1 MPKNKKK
8 ILIFSAGS
16 AGREL
21 FKLIQEINEKKQEW
35 EILGYVDSDPKKIG
49 KKIDSK
55 KVYSLSKLPFNK
67 NIYAICGIMN
77 PLKRKKIYTKEILQR
92 KFKIP
97 NLIHP
102 SINIPKTIKIGSGNI
117 IFENVHLSYEVKI
130 KDYCLISN
138 FCDIGHNLKLSNY
151 VTLMP
156 SVVIGGDCSIKES
169 TLVGSGALIH
179 QNLKIGSNCLVGMG
193 SVIVKD
199 IKNNSSVIN
208 YPRQITSII
217 KKN

>member
-1 MPKNKKK
+1 
-8 ILIFSAGS
+8 
-16 AGREL
+16 
-21 FKLIQEINEKKQEW
+21 
-35 EILGYVDSDPKKIG
+35 
-49 KKIDSK
+49 
-55 KVYSLSKLPFNK
+55 
-67 NIYAICGIMN
+67 
-77 PLKRKKIYTKEILQR
+77 
-92 KFKIP
+92 
-97 NLIHP
+97 
-102 SINIPKTIKIGSGNI
+102 
-117 IFENVHLSYEVKI
+117 
-130 KDYCLISN
+130 
-138 FCDIGHNLKLSNY
+138 
-151 VTLMP
+151 MP